1 MKYDPH
7 DLSTDRSARLVE
19 ENVAEAMLAVE
30 TARVA
35 LGSLLPLV
43 VEAGALLV
51 VVEVHQ
57 EVREVVVVF
66 EAVERTLKALVFPG
80 TRR

>member
-1 MKYDPH
+1 M
-7 DLSTDRSARLVE
+7 E